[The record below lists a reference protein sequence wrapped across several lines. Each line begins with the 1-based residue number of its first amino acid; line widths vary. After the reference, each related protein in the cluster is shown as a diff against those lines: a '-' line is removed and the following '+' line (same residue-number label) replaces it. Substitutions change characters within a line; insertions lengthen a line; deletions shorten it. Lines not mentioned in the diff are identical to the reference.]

1 MFYLIWMYVQE
12 WLQRTISKVDALLM
26 EVCRKFD
33 VEKYK
38 IVSSEVNFCICVCVS
53 GMYNMAIYQTLQTRS
68 GACDL

>member
-1 MFYLIWMYVQE
+1 MCVQE

-38 IVSSEVNFCICVCVS
+38 TVSLELNSCICVCVS
-53 GMYNMAIYQTLQTRS
+53 GM
-68 GACDL
+68 